1 MTTTLQAQAWQVQEQ
16 LKELRHRKSCF
27 TRVNWAEYKT
37 VSNPQELKNKCTCDY
52 SQRFE
57 RLNNAAQSLMAF
69 KMKQEKFERMER
81 AVEVFCSQARSIVV
95 KYNHNKEDDL
105 SQCRE
110 LITKSLVEL
119 EPLISKLKT
128 EEGPKDE
135 QDTDDSQL
143 RLTALK
149 QIVEHYEKHYKI
161 PQNFKQYRIAKK
173 SLERVSTSN
182 LKIKPDPLDKYRHDL
197 YFPIELK
204 YEKRGSRY
212 AYFTTSE
219 DILMDLEDQGA
230 SAMMFLV
237 LLLGKLETGE
247 YALVSNKRHK
257 T

>member
-1 MTTTLQAQAWQVQEQ
+1 MTTTIKDQAWQVQEQ

-52 SQRFE
+52 HQRFE

-69 KMKQEKFERMER
+69 KMKQEKFEQMER
-81 AVEVFCSQARSIVV
+81 AVEVFASRANELLKAKAYFVDWEKECVNMLQATLA
-95 KYNHNKEDDL
+95 DF
-105 SQCRE
+105 
-110 LITKSLVEL
+110 
-119 EPLISKLKT
+119 EPLISKLKS
-128 EEGPKDE
+128 EDGPKDE
-135 QDTDDSQL
+135 QDTDDSRL
-143 RLTALK
+143 ILTALK

-173 SLERVSTSN
+173 SLDRVSTSN
-182 LKIKPDPLDKYRHDL
+182 LKIKPDPLDKYQHDL

-204 YEKRGSRY
+204 YERRGKKY
-212 AYFTTSE
+212 TYFTTDE

-230 SAMMFLV
+230 AAMMFLV

-247 YALVSNKRHK
+247 YALVSRNRPK